1 MENTAKKRSVLFV
14 ATVSSFLTPFM
25 VSAINVALP
34 DMQSEFHLDAITLAW
49 IPTAYLL
56 AYAVFVL
63 PVGRVA
69 DIVGRKKIFIF
80 GIWLFTISSAL
91 AVISSSKSI
100 FLLSRVIQGMGSSM
114 IFPSS
119 LAILASVFSEQERGR
134 AIGITVASVYIGL
147 STGPFL
153 GGILT
158 DHFTWRAIFLVTIPV
173 GMVAIYLSTWKLS
186 GEWIEAKG
194 EKIDVVGS
202 VLYGAAIIV
211 IVYGISI
218 LPSFES
224 FRDILLGLTLGGCFI
239 WWEWKVSSP
248 VINLELFTQNRIFA
262 LSSLAALIN
271 YSATFAV
278 TFMLS
283 LYLQYIKGLT
293 PQACGLA
300 LMAQPLVMAI
310 CSPMAG
316 KLSDRVRPGRIAS
329 LGMAITAAG
338 LFAMAFLTP
347 QTSIAIIVSNLAFVG
362 LGYAL
367 FASPN
372 MNTIMNSVES
382 KFYGVASGI
391 AGSMRLIGNMLSMGT
406 ATVVFSLYIGRVQIT
421 PQYYPAFLRSLKTVF
436 LMFALFCVAGVFA
449 ARAREK

>member
-1 MENTAKKRSVLFV
+1 
-14 ATVSSFLTPFM
+14 VSSFLTPFM
-25 VSAINVALP
+25 VSATNVALP
-34 DMQSEFHLDAITLAW
+34 AMQSEFHLDAITLAW

-69 DIVGRKKIFIF
+69 DIVGRKKIFIL
-80 GIWLFTISSAL
+80 GIWLFTASSVL
-91 AVISSSKSI
+91 AVVSSSE
-100 FLLSRVIQGMGSSM
+100 FVLLVSRVTQGMGSSM

-119 LAILASVFSEQERGR
+119 LAILASVFSERERGR

-153 GGILT
+153 GGLLT
-158 DHFTWRAIFLVTIPV
+158 DHFTWRSIFLATIPL

-194 EKIDVVGS
+194 EKLDVVGS
-202 VLYGAAIIV
+202 VLYGAAITA
-211 IVYGISI
+211 IVYGISV
-218 LPSFES
+218 LPSLES
-224 FRDILLGLTLGGCFI
+224 LADILVGVALGGCFI

-248 VINLELFTQNRIFA
+248 VVNLELFTHNRVFA

-271 YSATFAV
+271 YCATFAV

-283 LYLQYIKGLT
+283 LYLQYIKGLS
-293 PQACGLA
+293 PQACGVT
-300 LMAQPLVMAI
+300 LMAQPLVMAL

-316 KLSDRVRPGRIAS
+316 RLSDRVRPARIAS
-329 LGMAITAAG
+329 TGMAITAAG
-338 LFAMAFLTP
+338 LFAMAFLKP
-347 QTSIAIIVSNLAFVG
+347 ETSIAFIVANLAFIG

-391 AGSMRLIGNMLSMGT
+391 AGSMRLMGNILSMGT
-406 ATVVFSLYIGRVQIT
+406 ATVVFSVYLGRVQIT
-421 PQYYPAFLRSLKTVF
+421 PQYYPALLKSLTTAFLL
-436 LMFALFCVAGVFA
+436 FALFCVVGVFA
-449 ARAREK
+449 ARAGQK

>member
-1 MENTAKKRSVLFV
+1 
-14 ATVSSFLTPFM
+14 M

-34 DMQSEFHLDAITLAW
+34 AIQNEFSLDAISLAW

-69 DIVGRKKIFIF
+69 DIHGRKKVFIL
-80 GIWLFTISSAL
+80 GIWLFTASSAL
-91 AVISSSKSI
+91 AVLASSE
-100 FLLSRVIQGMGSSM
+100 FMLVLSRVIQGMGSSM

-119 LAILASVFSEQERGR
+119 LAILASVFPEQERGR

-153 GGILT
+153 GGVLT
-158 DHFTWRAIFLVTIPV
+158 DHFTWRYIFLATIPV
-173 GMVAIYLSTWKLS
+173 GMLAIYLSTWRLS
-186 GEWIEAKG
+186 GEWVEAKG
-194 EKIDVVGS
+194 EKIDVIGS
-202 VLYGAAIIV
+202 LLYAAAIIAV
-211 IVYGISI
+211 VYGISI
-218 LPSFES
+218 LPSIES
-224 FRDILLGLTLGGCFI
+224 LRDITLGLGLVGCFI
-239 WWEWKVSSP
+239 WWEYRASSP
-248 VINLELFTQNRIFA
+248 VIKMELFTRNRIFA

-278 TFMLS
+278 TFLLS

-293 PQACGLA
+293 SQASGLV
-300 LMAQPLVMAI
+300 LMAQPLVMAV

-316 KLSDRVRPGRIAS
+316 RLSDRVRPGSISS

-338 LFAMAFLTP
+338 LFSMAFLNF
-347 QTSIAIIVSNLAFVG
+347 QTGILFIVCNLAFVG

-367 FASPN
+367 FATPN
-372 MNTIMNSVES
+372 MNIIMNSVET

-391 AGSMRLIGNMLSMGT
+391 AGSMRLIGNVLSMGT
-406 ATVVFSLYIGRVQIT
+406 ATIVFSLYLGKVQIT
-421 PQYYPAFLRSLKTVF
+421 PQYYPAFLGSLKTIF
-436 LMFALFCVAGVFA
+436 LIFGLLCVVGAFA
-449 ARAREK
+449 ARTRES